1 MTLFIRT
8 KTNKVR
14 QRIEVCSFDEAK
26 KQIKLHAREN
36 DSCYVQVAS
45 KMPMPEFR
53 PMRYRAKVNE
63 DTILRAENGRVLSKA
78 EVRRMQGIGV

>member
-36 DSCYVQVAS
+36 DSCYVQIPS

>member
-63 DTILRAENGRVLSKA
+63 DTVLRAENGRVLSKA

>member
-1 MTLFIRT
+1 MTLKFINPDNT
-8 KTNKVR
+8 VR
-14 QRIEVCSFDEAK
+14 KSFEVCSFDEAK

>member
-14 QRIEVCSFDEAK
+14 QRIEVYSFDEAK
-26 KQIKLHAREN
+26 KQINLHAREN
-36 DSCYVQVAS
+36 DTCYVQVAS
-45 KMPMPEFR
+45 KMPMPEVR

-63 DTILRAENGRVLSKA
+63 DTIVRADNGRVLSKM
-78 EVRRMQGIGV
+78 EVRRMQGIG

>member
-26 KQIKLHAREN
+26 KQIKLHARES
-36 DSCYVQVAS
+36 DTCYVQIAS

-63 DTILRAENGRVLSKA
+63 DTILRNENGRVLS
-78 EVRRMQGIGV
+78 RREIRGMQGIG